1 MKHTIVTRAPPRSF
15 QSGSGGGGWAGARE
29 VEERPA
35 ERERQRFSERRREL
49 SQTLGEN
56 FFERALGPG
65 FWGRGCLWREGVE
78 PPPRA
83 VFGFTLSVSC
93 WVKTTGIK

>member
-49 SQTLGEN
+49 RQTPGEN
-56 FFERALGPG
+56 FCERALGPG
-65 FWGRGCLWREGVE
+65 FGGGGGACGGREWW
-78 PPPRA
+78 PPA
-83 VFGFTLSVSC
+83 VFGVHVMPILPD
-93 WVKTTGIK
+93 